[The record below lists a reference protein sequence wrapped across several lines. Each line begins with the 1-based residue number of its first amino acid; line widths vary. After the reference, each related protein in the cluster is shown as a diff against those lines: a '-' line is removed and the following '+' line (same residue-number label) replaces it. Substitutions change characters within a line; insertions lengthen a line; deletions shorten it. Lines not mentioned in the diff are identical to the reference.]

1 MFMLV
6 TRLAIVGVL
15 KRLIWLVLVEMTVA
29 SNVEFKESSSNP
41 KKVFSCAAKKNFFFH
56 SFCPQTT
63 KLLNIA
69 RNSSKYRNTN
79 EARLCVQTRVIL
91 SRDSFYLALHIE
103 PITRPGCKAFE
114 FLENL
119 LNFLILSAVN
129 YQFRV
134 RSRTLPWLRAG
145 GCCSN
150 YTEIHT
156 ISKLRWLLKGS
167 LCAVEMNQN

>member
-15 KRLIWLVLVEMTVA
+15 EKLIWLVVVEMTVGRD
-29 SNVEFKESSSNP
+29 VTFEDLCSNP
-41 KKVFSCAAKKNFFFH
+41 KKIVSCNFMKKNSYFFC
-56 SFCPQTT
+56 SQSR

-79 EARLCVQTRVIL
+79 EARLCVQTRLVL

-119 LNFLILSAVN
+119 LNFFILSTVN